1 MIISVRGCLA
11 LYLKQVYNKKTGRT
25 YLAIAQKYRDP
36 IKKTSTDRT
45 IQSLGYLDE
54 LQKKYSDPIKHFKEV
69 ARKMTEKE
77 NAEKKVTLSFNMGEQ
92 LAQDTDNR
100 KNLGYAAIMKLYYEI
115 ELDRFFNNK
124 ARHEGFQFNTNSIM
138 SLLTVSR
145 ILSPGS
151 KKKAFEDKGRYF
163 ERFNFT
169 LEDIY
174 RSLTHFSK
182 IAKETQRHIHEQI
195 TRKYGRDTRIIYYD
209 VTNFYFEIDKEDNL
223 RKKGP
228 SKEHRPNPIMQM
240 GLAMDADGI
249 PIAYE
254 AFPGNLLD
262 KETFRSVIGEVRRN
276 YSTGRIIVV
285 ADKGII
291 TGDNIYYLT
300 AGKNKNGYVFS
311 ISIRGGTDDFKSYVL
326 DDNGYAYEK
335 DESGEIIYKIKS
347 RVTARDIAVTMQ
359 NGKKAKKT
367 VYEKQV
373 VFYSKKYADR
383 EKAEREKAVLKAMEF
398 VKNPV
403 KYEQATSYGAAKYIK
418 DLNVD
423 KKTGELRPG
432 GTTPAFDYEKLA
444 EEEKY
449 DGYFAIVTSEL
460 NMSNREIID
469 TYRGLWEVE
478 ETFRIAKGDLE
489 TRPIYLQREDRI
501 NAHLLSCFISLVIM
515 RLLQKKIR
523 RFYSS
528 EKIIDC
534 LNKISC
540 SLEQDNIYLFDYRSE
555 ISDAIGSALGID
567 FTRKRLRLSDI
578 KKILSD
584 AKK

>member
-1 MIISVRGCLA
+1 M
-11 LYLKQVYNKKTGRT
+11 YLKQVYNKATDRT

-45 IQSLGYLDE
+45 VESLGYLDE
-54 LQKKYSDPIKHFKEV
+54 LEKKYDNPVKHFKEV
-69 ARKMTEKE
+69 AQKMTEEE
-77 NAEKKVTLSFNMGEQ
+77 NAKKKVTLSFNMDEQ
-92 LAQDTDNR
+92 LAQGTDDR
-100 KNLGYAAIMKLYYEI
+100 KNLGYAAVMKLYYEI

-151 KKKAFEDKGRYF
+151 KKKAFEEKGRYF
-163 ERFNFT
+163 ERFNFS

-174 RSLTHFSK
+174 RSLSHFSK
-182 IAKETQRHIHEQI
+182 IAKEAQRYIHEQI
-195 TRKYGRDTRIIYYD
+195 TKKYGRDMKTIYYD
-209 VTNFYFEIDKEDNL
+209 VTNFYFEIDKEDDL
-223 RKKGP
+223 RKKGLC
-228 SKEHRPNPIMQM
+228 KEHRPNPIVQM

-254 AFPGNLLD
+254 QFPGNMLD
-262 KETFRSVIGEVRRN
+262 KETFRSLIGEVRKN
-276 YSTGRIIVV
+276 YGTGRIVVV

-291 TGDNIYYLT
+291 TGDNIYYLV
-300 AGKNKNGYVFS
+300 GNKPEKPLNGYVFS
-311 ISIRGGTDDFKSYVL
+311 FSIRGGTDDFKAYVL
-326 DDNGYAYEK
+326 DNTGYVDENGKEADK
-335 DESGEIIYKIKS
+335 DTAYKIKS
-347 RVTARDIAVTMQ
+347 RVIAREISVTMES
-359 NGKKAKKT
+359 GKKAKKI

-373 VFYSKKYADR
+373 IFYSKKYTDR
-383 EKAEREKAVLKAMEF
+383 EKAERGKAVMKAIEF

-423 KKTGELRPG
+423 KKTGELRPD
-432 GTTPAFDYEKLA
+432 GTTPTFDYDKLA

-449 DGYFAIVTSEL
+449 DGYYSIVTSEL
-460 NMSNREIID
+460 NMDNKEIID
-469 TYRGLWEVE
+469 TYRGLWEIE

-489 TRPIYLQREDRI
+489 ARPIYLHREDRI

-515 RLLQKKIR
+515 RLLQKKTGR
-523 RFYSS
+523 LYSS
-528 EKIIDC
+528 EKIVDC

-540 SLEQDNIYLFDYRSE
+540 SLEQENIYMFDYRSE
-555 ISDAIGSALGID
+555 ISDAIGSAVNID
-567 FTRKRLRLSDI
+567 FTHKRMRLLDI
-578 KKILSD
+578 KKILGD